1 MDPTN
6 TIETFAASV
15 KNYVLQTLQT
25 FYFLSQ
31 DVDEILTILI
41 NNDFDAKD
49 TWWEMNDGSGED
61 YRWNNWEYSSELRDA
76 ELMMEFMVTTVGVDK
91 LTKDDGM
98 NAIRTRLSEID
109 FSNIN
114 YHFLSI
120 DDSDDDSD
128 SGDEDMSSSE
138 EEDSDGDEVSS

>member
-1 MDPTN
+1 M
-6 TIETFAASV
+6 
-15 KNYVLQTLQT
+15 
-25 FYFLSQ
+25 
-31 DVDEILTILI
+31 

-98 NAIRTRLSEID
+98 NAIKTRLSEID
-109 FSNIN
+109 FSKIN
-114 YHFLSI
+114 YRFLPI
-120 DDSDDDSD
+120 DVSNSDSD
-128 SGDEDMSSSE
+128 SSGEMSSSE
-138 EEDSDGDEVSS
+138 EEDSDGDDVSS